1 MAPLTVEVRGYIF
14 SERVPGGSEICYPA
28 IPEYEH
34 AKLFKFVYSF
44 HWRTTCQL
52 MNDKPI
58 WCIFQ
63 LVTHTAK
70 ILQWAQP
77 V

>member
-28 IPEYEH
+28 IPEWEH

-44 HWRTTCQL
+44 H
-52 MNDKPI
+52 
-58 WCIFQ
+58 
-63 LVTHTAK
+63 
-70 ILQWAQP
+70 
-77 V
+77 